1 MSDRALV
8 VIDVQNDFCPGGA
21 LPVAEGDL
29 VVPVIN
35 RLAARFPRVVATQ
48 DWHPPGHVSFASSH
62 PGRKPFE
69 SVSLASLPG
78 RLQQL
83 WPEHCLAGSRG
94 AELHPQLDTRPFAL
108 IVRKGARRELD
119 SYSAFFENDRRTPTG
134 LGYYLQGL
142 GVGEVWLAGLATDVC
157 VCHSAM
163 DALKL
168 GFTVFLVGEACR
180 GIDQPPGS
188 LEERLAEMRA
198 AGVRL
203 VGAEEA

>member
-1 MSDRALV
+1 MNDRALV

-21 LPVAEGDL
+21 LPVAEGDR

-35 RLAARFPRVVATQ
+35 RLAARFQRVVATQ

-62 PGRKPFE
+62 PGRRPFE
-69 SVSLASLPG
+69 SIGS
-78 RLQQL
+78 QQL
-83 WPEHCLAGSRG
+83 WPDHCLAGSRG
-94 AELHPQLDTRPFAL
+94 AELHSKLDIRPFAL

-119 SYSAFFENDRRTPTG
+119 SYSAFFENDRSTPTG
-134 LGYYLQGL
+134 LGFYLQGL

-157 VCHSAM
+157 VYHSAM

-168 GFTVFLVGEACR
+168 GFTVFLVEEACR

-188 LEERLAEMRA
+188 LGERLAEMKA
-198 AGVRL
+198 AGVHL
-203 VGAEEA
+203 AGAGEA